1 MLRVWPTVHQRG
13 NPSCSFLKAWQI
25 FCSLVSV
32 NSAVMVC
39 YLLSAH
45 FSFMYNRSMGKLAS
59 GPPGAVCYVMT
70 FCQPHLCIR
79 SVCLSA
85 QFQGKVW
92 TQWKRAAIVK
102 ILCSAIKVKANA
114 GLEKKCV
121 PNCIL
126 LYKILNTLNAL
137 VHEVR
142 SMQKCSV
149 LFAHSQHECIMM
161 DTSTN
166 DMLLL

>member
-1 MLRVWPTVHQRG
+1 MLHVRLTVHHPG
-13 NPSCSFLKAWQI
+13 NPSCSFLKAWQT
-25 FCSLVSV
+25 FCSFVSV
-32 NSAVMVC
+32 NSAVMAC

-45 FSFMYNRSMGKLAS
+45 FSFTYMGKLAS

-92 TQWKRAAIVK
+92 TQWKRAALVK
-102 ILCSAIKVKANA
+102 ILCSAIKLKANA
-114 GLEKKCV
+114 GLGKKKCV
-121 PNCIL
+121 PNLIL

-149 LFAHSQHECIMM
+149 LFAHSQQFK
-161 DTSTN
+161 N
-166 DMLLL
+166 